1 MADPGPSLL
10 LARALCFWSLSSF
23 SLALGLAQSR
33 CHFGAM
39 PRIQMWSVDPLCK
52 SLSWAVLSV
61 CWLFP
66 QERDNDLEPLSCH
79 LHVDAAFRLE
89 ESSSSTAHLTSSPL
103 GILDTTSAI
112 PLCFAEQKESRQER
126 RTYTQGEGEGWQ
138 GEREMSTQRKV

>member
-1 MADPGPSLL
+1 MFLESIFLQFSAGLGPEQMS
-10 LARALCFWSLSSF
+10 FWGHAKNPDVECGSF
-23 SLALGLAQSR
+23 VQKPELGCAF
-33 CHFGAM
+33 CG
-39 PRIQMWSVDPLCK
+39 
-52 SLSWAVLSV
+52 
-61 CWLFP
+61 WLFP

-112 PLCFAEQKESRQER
+112 PLCFAEQKERRQER